1 MGVPPIAGWFMMENP
16 NLTSIIWGYPHF
28 RKPPYMNYPWNKKP
42 GQQVLFFVNISG
54 LRML

>member
-28 RKPPYMNYPWNKKP
+28 RKPPYMIYPWNKKP
-42 GQQVLFFVNISG
+42 GQQVLLIVKK
-54 LRML
+54 